1 MVHLHDDDAFEGF
14 GTTLADREGFEV
26 LSTTDTDAAV
36 DRLGTE
42 PVDCVVVACSAPGEW
57 ALRALRDVRGTDPD
71 VPCLLLT
78 AAPTVPVE
86 VVDFDLTTVVRVDAD
101 AGPDGSTALARRV
114 AEALDESHRTTGHE
128 RERQRLRQY
137 ESIVEG
143 MTDVVYTVDESLVVT
158 YTNDRALAYA
168 EVPREAVVGRSIRA
182 LSEQMLVEEPQVDR
196 FVAALERVITGETDS
211 ERLELEL
218 DLPCGLV
225 VAGLR
230 VTPLWTDGDDGPAG
244 AVVISRD
251 ITDRVTRE
259 RTLKRQNERLDTFS
273 SVVSHDLRAP
283 LSVAHGNLDLARLD
297 CAEGDFDAVEE
308 RLDAVER
315 AHDRM
320 DTLIDDLLTV
330 ARQGTRAENR
340 SVVDI
345 DALATESWTFVGS
358 DAATLDADTGLAVH
372 ADESRLRQ
380 FFENLFRNSVEHGS
394 TNSRPQAGD
403 SVEHGSTGD
412 GGDTAGDSSAAPDA
426 SVHVRVGAL
435 DGGDGFFVEDDGPG
449 IPPDARETVFEG
461 GYSTKSGGT
470 GFGLMIVRE
479 IADTHG
485 WDVTVTDG
493 SRGGARF
500 EVRGVQV
507 ESA

>member
-1 MVHLHDDDAFEGF
+1 MTCSRRVVHLRDDDAFEGL
-14 GTTLADREGFEV
+14 GTRLADREGFEV
-26 LSTTDTDAAV
+26 LSTTDTDVAV

-42 PVDCVVVACSAPGEW
+42 PVDCVVVACSDPDEW
-57 ALRALRDVRGTDPD
+57 VLQALRDVRATDLD
-71 VPCLLLT
+71 VPCLLVS
-78 AAPTVPVE
+78 AAPTVPSE

-101 AGPDGSTALARRV
+101 ADDDGSTALARRV
-114 AEALDESHRTTGHE
+114 AEAIDESRRRAGHE
-128 RERQRLRQY
+128 RERRRLRKY

-158 YTNDRALAYA
+158 YANDRALEFA
-168 EVPREAVVGRSIRA
+168 EVPHEAVVGRAIRE
-182 LSEQMLVEEPQVDR
+182 LSEQMLVGESQVDR

-218 DLPCGLV
+218 DLPSGLV

-230 VTPLWTDGDDGPAG
+230 VTPLRTDGPAG

-251 ITDRVTRE
+251 ITERVARE
-259 RTLKRQNERLDTFS
+259 RTLERQNERLDTFS

-283 LSVAHGNLDLARLD
+283 LSIARGNLDLARID
-297 CAEGDFDAVEE
+297 CAEGDLDAVEE

-340 SVVDI
+340 SVVDL
-345 DALATESWTFVGS
+345 DAIATESWTFVDS
-358 DAATLDADTGLAVH
+358 DAATIDVGTGLAVH

-394 TNSRPQAGD
+394 TD
-403 SVEHGSTGD
+403 E
-412 GGDTAGDSSAAPDA
+412 GGDASENDDRPDPGT

-435 DGGDGFFVEDDGPG
+435 DSGDGFFVEDDGPG
-449 IPPDARETVFEG
+449 VPPGARETVFEG
-461 GYSTKSGGT
+461 GYSTKPDGT

-479 IADTHG
+479 IADAHG